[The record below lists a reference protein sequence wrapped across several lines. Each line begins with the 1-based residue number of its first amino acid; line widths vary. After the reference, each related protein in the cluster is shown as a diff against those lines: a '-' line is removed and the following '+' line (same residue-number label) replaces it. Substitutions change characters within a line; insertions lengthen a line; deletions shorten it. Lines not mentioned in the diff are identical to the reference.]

1 MDVIGNYYNSSSYFT
16 ITGGFNLLLCSNKT
30 MFDEEGNLNVFQMTT
45 YSILGISTGTGGTW
59 LFAQTLNSN
68 VGNLYSLHSSVSS
81 LSSQLHK

>member
-59 LFAQTLNSN
+59 LPIAQTLNNN
-68 VGNLYSLHSSVSS
+68 VGGLSSLNTSVSS
-81 LSSQLHK
+81 